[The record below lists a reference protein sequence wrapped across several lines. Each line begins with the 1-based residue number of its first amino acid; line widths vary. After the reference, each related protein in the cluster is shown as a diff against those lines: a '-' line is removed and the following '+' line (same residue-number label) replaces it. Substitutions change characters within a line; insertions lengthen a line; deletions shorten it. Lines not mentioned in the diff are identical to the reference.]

1 MASSRNSSSDL
12 YGRDYYAWIRHQVQA
27 LRRRRIEDIDWENMA
42 EEIEDLGRSEKRAL
56 RSQLARLVEH
66 LLKIDRAPSRV
77 RSENLRG
84 WEVSLR
90 HARRAVAELLD
101 ENPSLRSELKQIFAR
116 AYLDGRDEAL
126 GSLKLPDTAI
136 PEKAPWSAG
145 EVIRNDFRTRDQA
158 KAL

>member
-1 MASSRNSSSDL
+1 
-12 YGRDYYAWIRHQVQA
+12 
-27 LRRRRIEDIDWENMA
+27 
-42 EEIEDLGRSEKRAL
+42 
-56 RSQLARLVEH
+56 
-66 LLKIDRAPSRV
+66 LLKIGWAPSRV

-84 WEVSLR
+84 LELSLR

-126 GSLKLPDTAI
+126 GSLQLPDTAI
-136 PEKAPWSAG
+136 PEKAPWSAE
-145 EVIRNDFRTRDQA
+145 EVVRDDLRTRDRA